1 MNILDLLFGEPGAAV
16 PHRKDT
22 RFCVTANMPAGAAVT
37 LMMSQHIGAPC
48 KPIVSVGDVVAVGQ
62 CVADSAAPVSAPIH
76 SPVSGKVKAIT
87 VIRQSNG
94 QIGQAL
100 VIENDGENRISEEV
114 VPPEVTDKE
123 SFLAAVRRSGLV
135 GLGGAGFPTHIK
147 LNPKNLDQVD
157 TLVINA
163 AECEP
168 YITAD
173 YRECMEATDDVLDGI
188 AAVMKWLD
196 LAHAIIGVESNK
208 MDAVALLRKRIAAR
222 KMKHVTVKVLPAR
235 YPQGAEKML
244 VHTCMGRR
252 VPDGGLPA
260 DIGCIVLN
268 VTSAGFIARYLKTG
282 MPLINK
288 RVTVAGTGV
297 QFPQN
302 VRVPIGTPISEVL
315 DFCGGMQEE
324 TTRLLMG
331 GPMMG
336 IAVPDPS
343 LPVLKQNN
351 AFLALTEEELNAHPQ
366 SPCLRCGRCVASCP
380 MKLVPTSMA
389 DAYIRGDLEE
399 LKKRHIMSCMECGT
413 CAYTCPAFRPLVQ
426 NFRMAKA
433 ALREKK

>member
-22 RFCVTANMPAGAAVT
+22 RFCVTANMPAGKTVT

-48 KPIVSVGDVVAVGQ
+48 KPIVAVGDAVAVGQ
-62 CVADSAAPVSAPIH
+62 CVADSEAPVSAPIH

-87 VIRQSNG
+87 AIRQSNG

-114 VPPEVTDKE
+114 QPPEVTDRE

-135 GLGGAGFPTHIK
+135 GLGGAGFPAHIK
-147 LNPKNLDQVD
+147 LNPKNPDKVD

-173 YRECMEATDDVLDGI
+173 YRECMESTDDILDGI
-188 AAVMKWLD
+188 AAVMQWLD

-208 MDAVALLRKRIAAR
+208 MDAVALLRKHIAAR
-222 KMKHVTVKVLPAR
+222 KMKRVSVKVLPAR

-244 VHTCMGRR
+244 VHTCMGLR

-260 DIGCIVLN
+260 DVGCIVLN
-268 VTSAGFIARYLKTG
+268 VTSVGFLARYLRTG
-282 MPLINK
+282 MPLIDK
-288 RVTVAGTGV
+288 RVTVAGAGV
-297 QFPQN
+297 QFPKN
-302 VRVPIGTPISEVL
+302 VRVPIGTPISEVM
-315 DFCGGMQEE
+315 DFCGGMQEK

-336 IAVPDPS
+336 IAIPDPS

-351 AFLALTEEELNAHPQ
+351 AFLALTEEELRAHPQ
-366 SPCLRCGRCVASCP
+366 SPCLRCGRCVAACP

-433 ALREKK
+433 AIREKK

>member
-22 RFCVTANMPAGAAVT
+22 RFCVTANMPAGKTVT

-48 KPIVSVGDVVAVGQ
+48 KPIVAVGDAVAVGQ
-62 CVADSAAPVSAPIH
+62 CVADSEAPVSAPIH

-87 VIRQSNG
+87 AIRQSNG

-114 VPPEVTDKE
+114 QPPEVTDKD

-135 GLGGAGFPTHIK
+135 GLGGAGFPAHIK
-147 LNPKNLDQVD
+147 LNPKNPDKVD

-173 YRECMEATDDVLDGI
+173 YRECMEATNDILDGI
-188 AAVMKWLD
+188 AAVMQWLD
-196 LAHAIIGVESNK
+196 LAHAVIGVESNK
-208 MDAVALLRKRIAAR
+208 MDAVALLRKHIAAR
-222 KMKHVTVKVLPAR
+222 QMKRVKVKVLPAR

-244 VHTCMGRR
+244 VHTCMGLR

-260 DIGCIVLN
+260 DVGCIVLN
-268 VTSAGFIARYLKTG
+268 VTSVGFLARYLRTG
-282 MPLINK
+282 MPLIDK

-315 DFCGGMQEE
+315 DFCGGMQEK

-336 IAVPDPS
+336 IAIPDPS

-351 AFLALTEEELNAHPQ
+351 AFLALTEEELRAHPQ
-366 SPCLRCGRCVASCP
+366 SPCLRCGRCVAACP

-433 ALREKK
+433 AIREKK

>member
-22 RFCVTANMPAGAAVT
+22 RFCVTANMPAGKTVT

-48 KPIVSVGDVVAVGQ
+48 KPIVAVGDAVTVGQ
-62 CVADSAAPVSAPIH
+62 CVADSEAPVSAPIH

-87 VIRQSNG
+87 AIRQSNG

-114 VPPEVTDKE
+114 QPPEVTDKA

-135 GLGGAGFPTHIK
+135 GLGGAGFPAHIK
-147 LNPKNLDQVD
+147 LNPKNPDKVD

-173 YRECMEATDDVLDGI
+173 YRECMEATNDILDGI
-188 AAVMKWLD
+188 AAVMQWLD
-196 LAHAIIGVESNK
+196 LAHAVIGVESNK
-208 MDAVALLRKRIAAR
+208 MDAVALLRKHIAAR
-222 KMKHVTVKVLPAR
+222 QMKRVSVKVLPAR

-244 VHTCMGRR
+244 VHTCMGLR

-260 DIGCIVLN
+260 DVGCIVLN
-268 VTSAGFIARYLKTG
+268 VTSVGFLARYLRTG
-282 MPLINK
+282 MPLIDK

-336 IAVPDPS
+336 IAIPDPS

-351 AFLALTEEELNAHPQ
+351 AFLALTEEELRAHPQ
-366 SPCLRCGRCVASCP
+366 SPCLRCGRCVAACP

-433 ALREKK
+433 AIREKK

>member
-1 MNILDLLFGEPGAAV
+1 MNFFDLLFGERGAAV

-22 RFCVTANMPAGAAVT
+22 KYCITTTMPAGATVT

-48 KPIVSVGDVVAVGQ
+48 APIVKVGDAVAVGQ
-62 CVADSAAPVSAPIH
+62 CVADSEAAVSAPIH

-87 VIRQSNG
+87 SVRQSNG
-94 QIGQAL
+94 QVGTAL
-100 VIENDGENRISEEV
+100 VIENDGEGRVSEEV
-114 VPPEVTDKE
+114 VPPTVTDKA

-135 GLGGAGFPTHIK
+135 GLGGAGFPAHIK
-147 LNPKNLDQVD
+147 LNPKNPEGVD

-173 YRECMEATDDVLDGI
+173 YRECMEAPNDVLDGI
-188 AAVMKWLD
+188 AEVMKWLE
-196 LAHAIIGVESNK
+196 LKQTFIGVESNK
-208 MDAVALLRKRIAAR
+208 PDAIDYLRRTIAAR
-222 KMKHVTVKVLPAR
+222 KMKYVTVKVLPAR

-244 VHTCMGRR
+244 VNTCMGRR

-260 DIGCIVLN
+260 DIGCIVMN
-268 VTSAGFIARYLKTG
+268 VTSVGFLARYLKTG
-282 MPLINK
+282 MPLIDK
-288 RVTVAGTGV
+288 RVTVAGSGV
-297 QFPQN
+297 QNPQN

-315 DFCGGMQEE
+315 GFCGGMKEG

-366 SPCLRCGRCVASCP
+366 TPCIRCGRCVASCP

-389 DAYIRGDLEE
+389 DAYLRGDLEE